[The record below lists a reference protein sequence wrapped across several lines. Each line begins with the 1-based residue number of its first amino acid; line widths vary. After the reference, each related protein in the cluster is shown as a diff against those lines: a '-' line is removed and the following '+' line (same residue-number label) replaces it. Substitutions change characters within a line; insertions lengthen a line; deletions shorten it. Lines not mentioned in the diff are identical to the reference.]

1 MILRSLVL
9 LKTDKIKREIKRAL
23 IELYSLDEEGIFN
36 VLGKTDIRAY
46 LLDFVPL
53 KESLNSTLHWKF

>member
-9 LKTDKIKREIKRAL
+9 LKIKLKQNLIKRVP
-23 IELYSLDEEGIFN
+23 IELYSLDEEGILN

-46 LLDFVPL
+46 LLNFVPI
-53 KESLNSTLHWKF
+53 KESLQEIRN